1 MDRIARG
8 KKEFACPLFEKTGA
22 AFFSRF
28 FPNPNEFG
36 RKITDFCG
44 FVPLIPNSEGRA
56 TARFFPAFRT
66 IAGMR
71 KISAIFEKVNRSEK
85 SEKSCNWGGRGFIFG
100 RILVLC
106 HRLSNLPRVAY
117 TF

>member
-22 AFFSRF
+22 ACFSRF
-28 FPNPNEFG
+28 FPNPSQFG

-56 TARFFPAFRT
+56 TVRFFPAFIT

-71 KISAIFEKVNRSEK
+71 KISAISEKINRS
-85 SEKSCNWGGRGFIFG
+85 
-100 RILVLC
+100 
-106 HRLSNLPRVAY
+106 
-117 TF
+117 